1 MNGKL
6 FTRVLVA
13 TGGSPWSERA
23 LEVALQM
30 AKAYR
35 LELVVVAVLMPAYMP
50 QKTAPW
56 GVERASI
63 PEGSARQFMQSVL
76 DKASALAKA
85 HEITYI
91 CEVRE
96 GLAAEEILKAAGQ
109 YQCDLII
116 IGSRGLKGLS
126 RVTLGET
133 GNEVLLKA
141 PVPVLVVKQ
150 SP

>member
-1 MNGKL
+1 MNRKL
-6 FTRVLVA
+6 FTRILVA

-30 AKAYR
+30 AKAYH
-35 LELVVVAVLMPAYMP
+35 LELVVVAVLTPGYAP

-56 GVERASI
+56 GVERTSVL
-63 PEGSARQFMQSVL
+63 EGSARQFMQSVL
-76 DKASALAKA
+76 DKAAALAKA
-85 HEITYI
+85 HGIKHT
-91 CEVRE
+91 CELRE
-96 GLAAEEILKAAGQ
+96 GRVVEEILKAAEQ

-116 IGSRGLKGLS
+116 IGSRGRSGLS

-141 PVPVLVVKQ
+141 PMPVLVVK
-150 SP
+150 